1 MRRTHVTSTQFHAYT
16 RTRALA
22 HVNVVSCMCVRTYTH
37 VTTTLFRAPTGRL
50 CMCAYVCIMPPSVT
64 TVTEVSKVILT
75 LRTWV
80 RMCAYIDTRTRTLAD
95 L

>member
-22 HVNVVSCMCVRTYTH
+22 HVNVVSCMCVRTYTRHDYAVSCTYGQTVH
-37 VTTTLFRAPTGRL
+37 VCIR
-50 CMCAYVCIMPPSVT
+50 VCIMPPSVT

-75 LRTWV
+75 LRTCV